1 MTNVV
6 GCLACDLTS
15 GRTPPTGGRTHETQY
30 WVVEHCIGPL
40 GVGTLIVKPF
50 RHVLHFADLTPD
62 ETAEFGPL
70 IQRIAA
76 TITAETSCD
85 QTYICQWAHAGF
97 EVVHLHFVV
106 QPAWDAQ
113 REQFTRPGPFL
124 QVDMYNQ
131 NKPLDQAE
139 VALFC
144 DRIRLCLN
152 RQSQPSA
159 LGPQPS

>member
-15 GRTPPTGGRTHETQY
+15 GRTPPSGGRIHETQH

-97 EVVHLHFVV
+97 EVGHLHFVV
-106 QPAWDAQ
+106 QPARNAQ
-113 REQFTRPGPFL
+113 RQTFARPGPFL
-124 QVDMYNQ
+124 QVDMYNR
-131 NKPLDQAE
+131 NEVLDEAE
-139 VALFC
+139 VTAFC
-144 DRIRLCLN
+144 DRA
-152 RQSQPSA
+152 RQVLAAQHSAPSTRH
-159 LGPQPS
+159 S